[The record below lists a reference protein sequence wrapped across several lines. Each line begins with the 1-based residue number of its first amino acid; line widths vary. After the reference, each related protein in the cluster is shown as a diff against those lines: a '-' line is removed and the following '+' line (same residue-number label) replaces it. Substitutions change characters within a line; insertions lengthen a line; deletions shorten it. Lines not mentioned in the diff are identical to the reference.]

1 MSSPRGRRA
10 RDLFRRAVVGV
21 AAAAVAI
28 PGAAIA
34 PAVAAGA
41 PASAQRAA
49 YDAPDPI
56 AAQYYAALLRHTR
69 WAETVWDSSA
79 GVFKAADFD
88 FDVVLGN
95 AVLLTHGDYDEKLAG
110 VSKDVLRQQT
120 VATIEHYAAL
130 NRLVNPKGTWGKQL
144 FWDSTFE
151 SYFLDA
157 GRLLWDDLDA
167 QTQANLTTIAV
178 GQAKYTADLD
188 YGQDPLSGTW
198 TADWPTGKYDG
209 DTAQEESGVYGQ
221 ALAPGLAWAPDDADA
236 GRWSTQFGD
245 WLRNAAGQPTADA
258 NNPAVVAGKPI
269 SSNTTHNI
277 YDTYVVDNHGSVE
290 PHYQSD
296 IWRSGGRN
304 AIQFILNDQPL
315 PAILTQQPNSAE
327 LWRSLEL
334 LMSDQGEPFMPMK
347 NDREFLYGRDV
358 LPVAFVGQ
366 VLRDPDAVRA
376 EANLADALADYQAYA
391 PTDRLTKFS
400 GEPKYE
406 PEARAEIGIAY
417 LLHVHAAESADGVVE
432 PTSEADFFSHLAGV
446 RDYGDEAGLTVQQ
459 SADAWAGASSRA
471 GYVKFPWAPQH
482 DSWLF
487 YESDTTPF
495 LYPRTS
501 TPVDDRTTTTYTAPR
516 DGFEGTASMF
526 RLGGGYAGQV
536 TLPTGGAAYASSGA
550 GRDDGTV
557 TVRNLDMSGYDGL
570 DGSRTYTT
578 AEGST
583 TESLPVTRP
592 ADPADAQA
600 ARVDDL
606 ALTMPVTARY
616 VRMLGEQGDTKYG
629 YSLYAL
635 HVYGTDGSATAD
647 LAAGRPATASSE
659 DAANGRTAVRVTDG
673 DPATRW
679 AVSTAERTRADSWV
693 QVDLGT
699 EQTVG
704 AVRLAWEAAAGA
716 RYLVQTSTDGVTWTT
731 RTAYGAANPLD
742 TNAKRVDSVDLT
754 PSGASSPAPVEAR
767 YVRMQGVQGDASY
780 GYSLYSFRAYTPA
793 GVDAA
798 AGRPATASSAAS
810 GNPASAVTDA
820 SATTRW
826 AVSVADRSRDD
837 SWLQVDL
844 GTPTQVASVQLAWE
858 AAAGRQYRVQTSLD
872 GTTWTDAATF
882 RYTGDQITSTR
893 GNWLDVDGKAGFVV
907 RGSAAPVTV
916 SREDDAHHVVR
927 LADSP
932 DGATSPFLVE
942 MLPGD
947 ASATKSEAALPQPT
961 TGDAG
966 LLASTLDGYL
976 SLFNLTGSEITTQ
989 VTLPYGGGDVSLFEG
1004 RQKLGA
1010 SSSTLTVT
1018 VPAGTAGVLAPRFEV
1033 PVSAARRGLETTV
1046 EDGRTLTVQGG
1057 SAGTLSVKNVETGDR
1072 RTAVVTSQRPAT
1084 VTFATA
1090 SPFPV
1095 QDLALSTITFPGS
1108 VLPDGMTSPARAV
1121 DGDPATSWTPGPD
1134 GRMVVDLGAARAVGS
1149 VVLQWDGTKV
1159 PASVVS
1165 VSDDGLTFHDVGGTS
1180 KGAPTGVVHVGATTR
1195 YVAVSTQWKDGDADL
1210 ASLAAVPPGAAQDP
1224 VPALTV
1230 VAPDRTVQGLPELV
1244 GVHVSSR
1251 GTLLGGAVR
1260 VSVDGAPVRTAT
1272 LLLGTTVV
1280 ALPATLSAGRH
1291 TLDVAYLGAPPRPR

>member
-1 MSSPRGRRA
+1 MG
-10 RDLFRRAVVGV
+10 LV
-21 AAAAVAI
+21 AAALAIPATAAASAAAADAPAPAPAPGQAVAY
-28 PGAAIA
+28 G
-34 PAVAAGA
+34 
-41 PASAQRAA
+41 
-49 YDAPDPI
+49 APDPI

-69 WAETVWDSSA
+69 WAETVWDADA
-79 GVFKAADFD
+79 GYFKAADFD

-95 AVLLTHGDYDEKLAG
+95 AVLLTHGDYDAALAG
-110 VSKDVLRQQT
+110 VSKEVLRRQT
-120 VATIEHYAAL
+120 VATIEHFAAT
-130 NRLVNPKGTWGKQL
+130 NRLVDPKGTWGKQL

-157 GRLLWDDLDA
+157 GRLLWDELDA
-167 QTQANLTTIAV
+167 QTRANLRTIAV
-178 GQAKYTADLD
+178 GQATYTADLD
-188 YGQDPLSGTW
+188 YGQDPLSGSW

-221 ALAPGLAWAPDDADA
+221 SLAPGLAWAPDDADA

-258 NNPAVVAGKPI
+258 NNPAVVGGKPI

-376 EANLADALADYQAYA
+376 EANLAAALADYQAYA

-417 LLHVHAAESADGVVE
+417 LLHVHAAESADGVVQ
-432 PTSEADFFSHLAGV
+432 PTSESEFFSHLSGV
-446 RDYGDEAGLTVQQ
+446 RDYGEEAGLTVQQ
-459 SADAWAGASSRA
+459 SADAWAGASSRT

-501 TPVDDRTTTTYTAPR
+501 TPVDGRTTATYTSPR

-536 TLPTGGAAYASSGA
+536 TLPTGAAVYASSGA
-550 GRDDGTV
+550 GRGDGTV

-578 AEGST
+578 AEGTT
-583 TESLPVTRP
+583 TESLPVTP
-592 ADPADAQA
+592 AADPADAKA
-600 ARVDDL
+600 ARIDDL
-606 ALTMPVTARY
+606 ALTTPVSARY
-616 VRMLGEQGDTKYG
+616 VRMLGEQGDAKYG

-635 HVYGTDGSATAD
+635 HVYGAGATTD

-659 DAANGRTAVRVTDG
+659 DTTNGRTAARATDG

-679 AVSTAERTRADSWV
+679 AVSTAERTRADSWL

-699 EQTVG
+699 ERTVG
-704 AVRLAWEAAAGA
+704 AVRLAWEAAAGS

-731 RTAYGAANPLD
+731 RTAYGATNPLD
-742 TNAKRVDSVDLT
+742 ANAKRVDSVDLT
-754 PSGASSPAPVEAR
+754 PPGASSPSPVDAR

-780 GYSLYSFRAYTPA
+780 GYSLYSFRAYTPT

-826 AVSVADRSRDD
+826 AVSVADRRRDD

-844 GTPTQVASVQLAWE
+844 GAPTQVTSVQLAWE
-858 AAAGRQYRVQTSLD
+858 AAAGRRYRIQTSLD

-882 RYTGDQITSTR
+882 RYTGDEITSTNGR
-893 GNWLDVDGKAGFVV
+893 WLDVDGKAGFVV
-907 RGSAAPVTV
+907 RGSDAPITV
-916 SREDDAHHVVR
+916 SREDDAHHAVELV
-927 LADSP
+927 DSP

-947 ASATKSEAALPQPT
+947 AAATKADAALPQPA

-966 LLASTLDGYL
+966 LVASTLDGYL
-976 SLFNLTGSEITTQ
+976 SLFNLTGSEVTTQ
-989 VTLPYGGGDVSLFEG
+989 VTLPYAGADVSLFEG
-1004 RQKLGA
+1004 TQKLGSNA
-1010 SSSTLTVT
+1010 STLTVT
-1018 VPAGTAGVLAPRFEV
+1018 VPAGTAAVLAPRFKV
-1033 PVSAARRGLETTV
+1033 PVSAARRGLEATV
-1046 EDGRTLTVQGG
+1046 GDGRTLTVQGATAMLG
-1057 SAGTLSVKNVETGDR
+1057 VTNVETGAH
-1072 RTAVVTSQRPAT
+1072 RTTLVTSRRAST
-1084 VTFATA
+1084 VAFATA

-1121 DGDPATSWTPGPD
+1121 DGDPATSWTPGPS
-1134 GRMVVDLGAARAVGS
+1134 GRMVTDLGAAHAVGS

-1165 VSDDGLTFHDVGGTS
+1165 VSDDGLTFHDVGSTS
-1180 KGAPTGVVHVGATTR
+1180 KGASTGVVRVDATTR
-1195 YVAVSTQWKDGDADL
+1195 YVAVSTRWKDGDAGL
-1210 ASLAAVPPGAAQDP
+1210 ASLSVVPAGATQEP
-1224 VPALTV
+1224 VPTLTV
-1230 VAPDRTVQGLPELV
+1230 AASDRTVQGLPGLV

-1251 GTLLGGAVR
+1251 GEPLGGAVR
-1260 VSVDGAPVRTAT
+1260 VAVDGAPVRTAT

-1291 TLDVAYLGAPPRPR
+1291 TLDVAYLGGSATSLVTRKQAFTVVKRR